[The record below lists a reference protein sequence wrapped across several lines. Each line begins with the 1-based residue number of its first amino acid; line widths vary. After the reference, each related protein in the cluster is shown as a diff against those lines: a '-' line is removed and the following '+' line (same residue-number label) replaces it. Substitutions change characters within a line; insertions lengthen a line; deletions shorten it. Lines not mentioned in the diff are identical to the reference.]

1 MSLPGRKEYDVVAR
15 NGKPARARRLS
26 EDPLAPVSVHRI
38 AQPLRCNKGDSAQV
52 AFITLESCDADEPVT
67 GPLSAGEDPL
77 KLRFGFD
84 GLHGV
89 LDGKTLATLG
99 TAAGKDGAA
108 VPCCHAGAEAVGL
121 CALPLV
127 GLIRAL
133 HDEILLDVNVEPI
146 ASSPKIVGVRSLKC
160 QFFPWSRA

>member
-1 MSLPGRKEYDVVAR
+1 M
-15 NGKPARARRLS
+15 
-26 EDPLAPVSVHRI
+26 
-38 AQPLRCNKGDSAQV
+38 
-52 AFITLESCDADEPVT
+52 T
-67 GPLSAGEDPL
+67 GPFSAGEDPL

-99 TAAGKDGAA
+99 AAARKDGAA
-108 VPCCHAGAEAVGL
+108 VLGCHASTEAVGL

-146 ASSPKIVGVRSLKC
+146 ASSPKIVGVIALKC
-160 QFFPWSRA
+160 QFFPWWDAQFTH

>member
-1 MSLPGRKEYDVVAR
+1 
-15 NGKPARARRLS
+15 
-26 EDPLAPVSVHRI
+26 
-38 AQPLRCNKGDSAQV
+38 
-52 AFITLESCDADEPVT
+52 VT

-108 VPCCHAGAEAVGL
+108 VPGCHAGAEAVGL

-133 HDEILLDVNVEPI
+133 HDEILLDVNVEPM
-146 ASSPKIVGVRSLKC
+146 ASSPKIVGVGSLKC